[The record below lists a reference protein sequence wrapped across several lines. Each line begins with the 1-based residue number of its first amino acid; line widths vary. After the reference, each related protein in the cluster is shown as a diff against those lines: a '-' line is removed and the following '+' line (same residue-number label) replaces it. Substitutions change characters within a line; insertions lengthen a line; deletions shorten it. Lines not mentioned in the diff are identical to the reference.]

1 MKKSILLSLFFA
13 FTCYFAHAQVDA
25 SLFRYSD
32 VSKTHITFV
41 YAGDIWIV
49 AKEGG
54 QASRLSS
61 PSGEEILPK
70 FSPDGKTIA
79 YSANYDGSSDVY
91 TIPFK
96 GGVPTR
102 VTYNGGIINDW
113 HPDGEQI
120 LYMSGNESGRQR
132 FYQLFAIDKSGGL
145 ATKLPPAYVGFG
157 SISPDGSQIAFT
169 DKSRLNRTW
178 KRYRGGMAADIYVMN
193 MDDYSNTN
201 ITDNAANDEL
211 PMWSGNNI
219 YYLSDNGASK
229 RFNIWK
235 YDSESKTNTQITNF
249 TDYDVHFPSI
259 GPDELVFEADG
270 KLYLLNLASNEYNE
284 VSIQV
289 VSDQMAS
296 LPKTVKG
303 QSYIQHANISPDGN
317 RALIEARGEVISVP
331 AEKGVIK
338 NLTQSSA
345 SAERYP
351 AWSPDGKKIAY
362 WSDESGEYELMVY
375 DTETETTKKITSL
388 GAGYRYNIYWSP
400 DAKKVAF
407 VDQTLEI
414 NICTIATGETKTID
428 KGLWM
433 THGGLEN
440 FSVSW
445 SGDSRWLTWSRGAMN
460 RNSIVFIYDTTT
472 GEKKQI
478 TSDFYSTDD
487 PVFDPDGKY
496 LYVLTKRSMTPDY
509 SDFDNS
515 FIYNFS
521 TQVAAI
527 NLQADTPSLIEPE
540 NDKLEIKEEENED
553 KEEDKAENGDDKS
566 VTIDFQDIEK
576 RLVLLPVDAGNYR
589 NLTAATGKIIY
600 QDLSNTRGENPQ
612 RPVVYW
618 DTEERETKTIIGNA
632 DDFILSADGKKMMIS
647 DKGKLSIIDVKA
659 DQKADKFVPT
669 GEIEITIHPKEEW
682 KQIFTDAWRFERDYF
697 YDKNMHGLD
706 WNAVKVQYEKL
717 LDQASSREDV
727 NFVIGELIGE
737 MNASH
742 TYKGGG
748 DLESTKNGD
757 TGYLG
762 VNWQIANNAYQ
773 ISEILEGAVWDAEA
787 RSPLAAPGVDV
798 NVGDYVLAV
807 NGIPLT
813 TDKQPAA
820 AFSGLGGKTVELTV
834 SSNGAAADARKVV
847 VKTMSDESRLRH
859 LNWIETKRKRVE
871 ELSDGKIG
879 YIYVRSTGIDGQNEL
894 ARQFYAQWNKEGLV
908 IDERFNSGG
917 QIPDRFIEMLNR
929 KVLAYWAVRDGHDW
943 QWPPVAHFGPQAMLI
958 NGWSGSGGDA
968 FPDYFRKSGLGPL
981 IGSRTWGGLI
991 GISGLPQLIDG
1002 GSVTAPTFRM
1012 YDPDGDWFKEGHGV
1026 DPDVPVREDYQK
1038 LANGVDNQLEEAIK
1052 WVKQE
1057 LDKNPVVWPK
1067 HPPYEKR

>member
-13 FTCYFAHAQVDA
+13 FTCSFAQAQVDA

-70 FSPDGKTIA
+70 FSPDGQTIA
-79 YSANYDGSSDVY
+79 YSANYDGSRDVY
-91 TIPFK
+91 TVPFM
-96 GGVPTR
+96 GGIPTR
-102 VTYNGGIINDW
+102 VTYNGAIINDW

-120 LYMSGNESGRQR
+120 LFTSGNESGRQR
-132 FYQLFAIDKSGGL
+132 FNQLFAIDKNGGL

-157 SISPDGSQIAFT
+157 SVSHDGKQVAFT
-169 DKSRLNRTW
+169 DKSRVNRTW
-178 KRYRGGMAADIYVMN
+178 KRYRGGMASDIYVMN
-193 MDDYSNTN
+193 MDDYATTN
-201 ITDNAANDEL
+201 ISNNDASDEL
-211 PMWSGNNI
+211 PMWSDDAL

-229 RFNIWK
+229 RYNIWK
-235 YDSESKTNTQITNF
+235 YDTGSKTNTQITHF

-259 GPDELVFEADG
+259 GPEELVFEAGG
-270 KLYLLNLASNEYNE
+270 KLYLLNLASNDYKE

-289 VSDQMAS
+289 VSDQVAS
-296 LPKTVKG
+296 LPKAVKG
-303 QSYIQHANISPDGN
+303 QAYIQHANISPDGK
-317 RALIEARGEVISVP
+317 RAVVETRGEIISVP
-331 AEKGVIK
+331 AEKGVIL
-338 NLTQSSA
+338 NLTQSSG

-351 AWSPDGKKIAY
+351 AWSPDGKMIAY

-375 DTETETTKKITSL
+375 NTETETAKKVTNL
-388 GAGYRYNIYWSP
+388 GAGYRYNIFWSP

-407 VDQTLEI
+407 VDQTMDI
-414 NICTIATGETKTID
+414 NICTIASGETKTID

-433 THGGLEN
+433 FQGPLEN
-440 FSVSW
+440 FTASW
-445 SGDSRWLTWSRGAMN
+445 SGDSRWLTWSRGTLN
-460 RNSIVFIYDTTT
+460 RNNIVFIYDTQT
-472 GEKKQI
+472 GEKKQV
-478 TSDFYSTDD
+478 TSDFYSNYN

-496 LYVLTKRSMTPDY
+496 LYVLTNRSMTPDY

-515 FIYNFS
+515 FIYNYS
-521 TQVAAI
+521 TMVAAI
-527 NLQADTPSLIEPE
+527 SLQADTPSLIEPE
-540 NDKLEIKEEENED
+540 NDKLEIKDDKEKDKEAD
-553 KEEDKAENGDDKS
+553 KEEDGDDKS
-566 VTIDFQDIEK
+566 VTIDFQDMEK
-576 RLVLLPVDAGNYR
+576 RLELLPIDAGNYSD
-589 NLTAATGKIIY
+589 LMASSGKIIY
-600 QDLSNTRGENPQ
+600 QDLSNTRGENAK

-618 DTEERETKTIIGNA
+618 DIEERETKTIIGNA
-632 DDFILSADGKKMMIS
+632 GGFVLSADGKKMMIS

-659 DQKADKFVPT
+659 DQKAEKFVPT
-669 GEIEITIHPKEEW
+669 GEIEITVYPKEEW
-682 KQIFTDAWRFERDYF
+682 KQIFTDAWRFERDFF

-706 WNAVKVQYEKL
+706 WDAVKTQYEKL

-748 DLESTKNGD
+748 DLEKTSTRN

-762 VNWQIANNAYQ
+762 VNWQISNNAYQ
-773 ISEILEGAVWDAEA
+773 IAEILEGAVWDAEA

-798 NVGDYVLAV
+798 KVGDYILAV

-813 TDKQPAA
+813 VDKAPAA

-834 SSNGAAADARKVV
+834 SSSGSAGDAKKVV
-847 VKTMSDESRLRH
+847 VKTISDETRLRH
-859 LNWIETKRKRVE
+859 LKWIEEKRKRVD

-894 ARQFYAQWNKEGLV
+894 ARQFYAQWNKEGLI

-991 GISGLPQLIDG
+991 GISGMPAFVDG

-1026 DPDVPVREDYQK
+1026 DPDIPVLEDYQK

-1057 LDKNPVVWPK
+1057 LDKNPVVWPD

>member
-13 FTCYFAHAQVDA
+13 FTCYFSNAQVDA
-25 SLFRYSD
+25 SMFRYSD
-32 VSKTHITFV
+32 VSQSHITFV

-61 PSGEEILPK
+61 PAGEEILPK
-70 FSPDGKTIA
+70 FSPDGKSIA
-79 YSANYDGSSDVY
+79 YSANYDGSRDVY
-91 TIPFK
+91 TIPFM

-113 HPDGEQI
+113 YPDGEQI
-120 LYMSGNESGRQR
+120 LFTSGNESGRQR
-132 FYQLFAIDKSGGL
+132 FNQLFTIDKTGGL

-157 SISPDGSQIAFT
+157 SVSPDGKQVAFT
-169 DKSRLNRTW
+169 DKSRVSRTW

-193 MDDYSNTN
+193 MDDYATTN
-201 ITDNAANDEL
+201 ITNNDASDEL
-211 PMWSGNNI
+211 PMWSGNTI

-229 RFNIWK
+229 RYNIWK
-235 YDSESKTNTQITNF
+235 YDLVSKTNTQITNF
-249 TDYDVHFPSI
+249 TDYDVHYPSI
-259 GPDELVFEADG
+259 GPDELVFEAGG

-289 VSDQMAS
+289 ITDQMAA
-296 LPKTVKG
+296 LTKTAKG
-303 QSYIQHANISPDGN
+303 QAYMQHANISPEGN
-317 RALIEARGEVISVP
+317 RALVEARGEIISVP

-338 NLTQSSA
+338 NLTQSSG

-351 AWSPDGKKIAY
+351 AWSPDGKMIAY
-362 WSDESGEYELMVY
+362 WSDESGEYELTIY
-375 DTETETTKKITSL
+375 NTETETSKKITNL
-388 GAGYRYNIYWSP
+388 GAGFRYNIFWSP
-400 DAKKVAF
+400 DAKKIAF
-407 VDQTLEI
+407 VDQTMNI
-414 NICTIATGETKTID
+414 NICTIASGETKTID

-445 SGDSRWLTWSRGAMN
+445 SGDSRWLTWSRGTLN
-460 RNSIVFIYDTTT
+460 RNSIVFIYDTET

-478 TSDFYSTDD
+478 TSDFYSNND
-487 PVFDPDGKY
+487 PVFDPEGKY
-496 LYVLTKRSMTPDY
+496 LYVLTNRSMTPDY

-515 FIYNFS
+515 FIYNNS
-521 TQVAAI
+521 TMVAAI
-527 NLQADTPSLIEPE
+527 SLQADTPSLTEPE
-540 NDKLEIKEEENED
+540 NDKLELKDDEENEEKE
-553 KEEDKAENGDDKS
+553 KEENGEDKS
-566 VTIDFQDIEK
+566 VEIDFQDIEK
-576 RLVLLPVDAGNYR
+576 RLVLLPIDAGNYR
-589 NLTAATGKIIY
+589 NLTASTGKIIY
-600 QDLSNTRGENPQ
+600 HDLSDTRGENAQ

-618 DTEERETKTIIGNA
+618 DIEERETKTIIGNA
-632 DDFILSADGKKMMIS
+632 GDFILSSDGKKILIS

-659 DQKADKFVPT
+659 DQKAEKFVPT
-669 GEIEITIHPKEEW
+669 GEIEIKIQPKEEW
-682 KQIFTDAWRFERDYF
+682 KQIFTDAWRFERDFF
-697 YDKNMHGLD
+697 YDKNMHGLN

-727 NFVIGELIGE
+727 NFVIGEMIGE

-748 DLESTKNGD
+748 DLEKTKNGNI
-757 TGYLG
+757 GYLG

-798 NVGDYVLAV
+798 SVGDYVLAV

-813 TDKQPAA
+813 VDKQPAA
-820 AFSGLGGKTVELTV
+820 AFSGLGGKTVELTIR
-834 SSNGAAADARKVV
+834 STGAATDERKVV
-847 VKTMSDESRLRH
+847 VKTLSDESRLRH
-859 LNWIETKRKRVE
+859 LNWIETKRKKVE

-894 ARQFYAQWNKEGLV
+894 ARQFYAQWNKEGLI

-1012 YDPDGDWFKEGHGV
+1012 YDPDGEWFKEGHGV
-1026 DPDVPVREDYQK
+1026 DPDIPVREDYQK

-1057 LDKNPVVWPK
+1057 LDKNPVVWPN